1 MHSPHKKEGEG
12 TSKPQGITQ
21 QGTALSLRFNA
32 NPRNADKMTAPKTK
46 RTRADSAASAVNAM
60 VAAAKPDIAIPDYV
74 TLTDSAI
81 PFWAGVVRARAR
93 DEWIDVDLVV
103 AAQLAQCQADI
114 AEEDALLRAEG
125 RVMKN
130 DKGTQIMN
138 PRTTVMEQLARR
150 EMALMR
156 TLRMGGRIAGDT
168 RDEAGKRKIERES
181 RKLRGELEEEDDGL
195 LAT

>member
-1 MHSPHKKEGEG
+1 MQPF
-12 TSKPQGITQ
+12 
-21 QGTALSLRFNA
+21 FNA
-32 NPRNADKMTAPKTK
+32 NPQNDTKMTKTK

-60 VAAAKPDIAIPDYV
+60 VAAAKPDVQIPDYV
-74 TLTDSAI
+74 TLTDSAL

-103 AAQLAQCQADI
+103 AGQLAQCQADI
-114 AEEDALLRAEG
+114 AEEDALLRSEG

-168 RDEAGKRKIERES
+168 RDEAGKRKIERTS
-181 RKLRGELEEEDDGL
+181 RKLRDELEEEDDGL